1 MTGYIIRRILYMIP
15 ILWLV
20 TLVLFVLM
28 RMTPGDPV
36 RNEFGLEVEQETI
49 DARRKELGLDRPIA
63 IQYLDW
69 VGRMFQGD
77 FGRSVRARRPVLD
90 EMKERL
96 PATLELAI
104 LGTFLTFLIAVPV
117 GVLAALYPTSLFAK
131 VTTTLTLASI
141 ALPGFFFSTMLV
153 FFLTYK
159 WRVFETPRYVPFS
172 EDPIKNLQNIILPT
186 IAVSYATTAVFIR
199 FIRASVLEAISQD
212 YIRTARAKGLSA
224 RTVVVRH
231 AFRNALIP
239 IITLAGGTPLLL
251 WTGIYITERIFNWP
265 GMGRLTTTALLNK
278 DYPVVQASIF
288 FVVISVCLANLLVDL
303 LYGVADP
310 RISYVR
316 RR

>member
-1 MTGYIIRRILYMIP
+1 MTGYIIRRIIYLIP
-15 ILWLV
+15 ILFMV
-20 TLVLFVLM
+20 TAFLFVLM

-36 RNEFGLEVEQETI
+36 RNEFGLEVEQETL
-49 DARRKELGLDRPIA
+49 DARRKELGLDRPIVF
-63 IQYLDW
+63 QYVDW

-77 FGRSVRARRPVLD
+77 FGRSIRARRPVLD
-90 EMKERL
+90 EMRERL
-96 PATLELAI
+96 PATLELIGLGFVLSLGVAI
-104 LGTFLTFLIAVPV
+104 PI
-117 GVLAALYPTSLFAK
+117 GVLAAVYNDSWFARI
-131 VTTTLTLASI
+131 TTTLTLASI

-153 FFLTYK
+153 YFFTYK
-159 WRVFETPRYVPFS
+159 WRVFETPRYVPFV

-186 IAVSYATTAVFIR
+186 IAVSYATTAVWIR
-199 FIRASVLEAISQD
+199 FIRAAVLEAMGQD
-212 YIRTARAKGLSA
+212 YIRTARSKGLHPRA
-224 RTVVVRH
+224 IVFRH
-231 AFRNALIP
+231 GFRNALIP

-251 WTGIYITERIFNWP
+251 WTGAYITERIFNWP
-265 GMGRLTTTALLNK
+265 GMGRLTVTALTNK